1 MLTFVTTRAS
11 YTANNIIFYYKMRT
25 LVSILLYTILTI
37 QRLLTIQY
45 ISLQNIQLLR
55 LLTIRVTCTSNFI
68 YSATWKSKQTNIKL
82 MSYSKSR
89 KKIDY
94 ANLGKT

>member
-25 LVSILLYTILTI
+25 LVSILLYTTNI

-55 LLTIRVTCTSNFI
+55 LLTIRVTCTSNII
-68 YSATWKSKQTNIKL
+68 YSATWKRKQTNIKL